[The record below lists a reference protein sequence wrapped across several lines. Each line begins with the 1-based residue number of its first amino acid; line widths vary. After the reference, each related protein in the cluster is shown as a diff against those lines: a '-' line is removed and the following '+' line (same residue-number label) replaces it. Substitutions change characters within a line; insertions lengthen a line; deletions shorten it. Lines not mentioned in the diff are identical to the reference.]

1 MGPCEHRYI
10 YTGAHARA
18 EKFAENLEDDA
29 GGAYNTN
36 IPSKAGLYVLSRPRI
51 LYGNEVWNYN

>member
-36 IPSKAGLYVLSRPRI
+36 IPSKAGLQYTVCPVTAKKFI
-51 LYGNEVWNYN
+51 WQ